1 MLQFSLCTC
10 RRHYPGEAAGC
21 LSFSSPAV
29 AAFPVAPPGQPS
41 HRCFRGLLNV
51 HSHYSPHTRGVA
63 LTTLSIGGF
72 RPVVA
77 FPPAPTATGRNDPCR
92 EGLAPSQEPCLST
105 AHGARTTQ
113 LLRPQHRRSSRT
125 PRSLTSLARP
135 AITSRTRQRRVHRI
149 PPRVRD
155 DRDTPLGVGRDDRIK
170 TQIYEKRKQNISR
183 NRAGQKIARPSDLPV
198 RQRSAD
204 LMTHHPTPP
213 SLRAQRSNPD
223 FLSGKHWIASLR
235 SQ

>member
-1 MLQFSLCTC
+1 MGSPVLLQFSLCTC

-29 AAFPVAPPGQPS
+29 TAFPMTPPGQPS

-105 AHGARTTQ
+105 AHGARTTR
-113 LLRPQHRRSSRT
+113 LHRPQQQRSSHA
-125 PRSLTSLARP
+125 PSRP
-135 AITSRTRQRRVHRI
+135 
-149 PPRVRD
+149 P
-155 DRDTPLGVGRDDRIK
+155 
-170 TQIYEKRKQNISR
+170 
-183 NRAGQKIARPSDLPV
+183 
-198 RQRSAD
+198 
-204 LMTHHPTPP
+204 HPTPT
-213 SLRAQRSNPD
+213 
-223 FLSGKHWIASLR
+223 FVTIASRPSWQGGMARVNHIFLENGRYFFTGTGQAR
-235 SQ
+235 SR

>member
-1 MLQFSLCTC
+1 MGSPVLLQFSLCTC

-105 AHGARTTQ
+105 AHGARTTR
-113 LLRPQHRRSSRT
+113 LHRPQDSALVSR
-125 PRSLTSLARP
+125 A
-135 AITSRTRQRRVHRI
+135 ARVHRI
-149 PPRVRD
+149 PPDVRD
-155 DRDTPLGVGRDDRIK
+155 DREPPLLARRDGASKSHISV
-170 TQIYEKRKQNISR
+170 KRKYIF
-183 NRAGQKIARPSDLPV
+183 
-198 RQRSAD
+198 
-204 LMTHHPTPP
+204 
-213 SLRAQRSNPD
+213 LRADRTGQ
-223 FLSGKHWIASLR
+223 IALMR
-235 SQ
+235 LVN

>member
-1 MLQFSLCTC
+1 MGSPVLPWFSLCTC

-105 AHGARTTQ
+105 AHGARTTR
-113 LLRPQHRRSSRT
+113 LRRPRDSALVSRT
-125 PRSLTSLARP
+125 
-135 AITSRTRQRRVHRI
+135 IRVHHS

-155 DRDTPLGVGRDDRIK
+155 DRDTPLAVGRDTTEIAHILKNGSQIFSARGLDRKSAGRVICPSG
-170 TQIYEKRKQNISR
+170 TLGRSCKRRRFVCAVIASAAKQS
-183 NRAGQKIARPSDLPV
+183 RPSSEPRTGLLHCARNDDG
-198 RQRSAD
+198 R
-204 LMTHHPTPP
+204 H
-213 SLRAQRSNPD
+213 
-223 FLSGKHWIASLR
+223 AS
-235 SQ
+235 

>member
-1 MLQFSLCTC
+1 MGSPVLLQFSLCTC

-105 AHGARTTQ
+105 AHGARTTR
-113 LLRPQHRRSSRT
+113 LHRPQPRALVARSVASTASRPT
-125 PRSLTSLARP
+125 FVT
-135 AITSRTRQRRVHRI
+135 
-149 PPRVRD
+149 
-155 DRDTPLGVGRDDRIK
+155 
-170 TQIYEKRKQNISR
+170 
-183 NRAGQKIARPSDLPV
+183 IASRPSW
-198 RQRSAD
+198 QGGMA
-204 LMTHHPTPP
+204 
-213 SLRAQRSNPD
+213 RANHT
-223 FLSGKHWIASLR
+223 FLKNGSENI
-235 SQ
+235 

>member
-1 MLQFSLCTC
+1 MGSPVLLQFSLCTC

-105 AHGARTTQ
+105 AHGARTTRLHRPPRQ
-113 LLRPQHRRSSRT
+113 RSSHAPLRPPHPAPRTWRS
-125 PRSLTSLARP
+125 
-135 AITSRTRQRRVHRI
+135 RVA
-149 PPRVRD
+149 
-155 DRDTPLGVGRDDRIK
+155 PLVGRDR
-170 TQIYEKRKQNISR
+170 QINTADFQSR
-183 NRAGQKIARPSDLPV
+183 QELV
-198 RQRSAD
+198 
-204 LMTHHPTPP
+204 L
-213 SLRAQRSNPD
+213 
-223 FLSGKHWIASLR
+223 
-235 SQ
+235 